1 MDFKVV
7 PTESCQG
14 LSKSALRKK
23 LGNLAITVV
32 GRLSESGFGKD
43 HVFRRSRDDNRY
55 SMLTVAYQS
64 GFERPG
70 AFRPELL
77 IELNCTSL
85 ARPSTP
91 MNVGRLF
98 DRLAE
103 GEYLDPIILP
113 CISLDEAYVEKLV
126 SSPRRLAMDLSRH
139 GGTLSDRWD
148 DTLSATFTT
157 CIAFALFVRRPYRM
171 TQCLKGSLIES
182 SPKMPETLPPNIRS
196 SGKTI
201 ETRSPGPWRR
211 PEPFQSFGI
220 STKRSSPTW
229 SIFGTK
235 IFPHSTKRS
244 SSFPKRLRLG
254 CSFVPTITC
263 PTLLGALSAKP

>member
-32 GRLSESGFGKD
+32 DRLSESGFGKD

-148 DTLSATFTT
+148 DTL
-157 CIAFALFVRRPYRM
+157 VRHLYDVHRIRTLRPEAVQDDAM
-171 TQCLKGSLIES
+171 LKGIFDRVVAKDAGDFASQH
-182 SPKMPETLPPNIRS
+182 PEFRENYRNEIARAMETARTLPVIRDQYEAFVSDMVYLRDEDLPSFDQAIEQFSEALEIGVLVRADDNLPDS
-196 SGKTI
+196 S
-201 ETRSPGPWRR
+201 RSP
-211 PEPFQSFGI
+211 FG
-220 STKRSSPTW
+220 
-229 SIFGTK
+229 
-235 IFPHSTKRS
+235 
-244 SSFPKRLRLG
+244 
-254 CSFVPTITC
+254 
-263 PTLLGALSAKP
+263 